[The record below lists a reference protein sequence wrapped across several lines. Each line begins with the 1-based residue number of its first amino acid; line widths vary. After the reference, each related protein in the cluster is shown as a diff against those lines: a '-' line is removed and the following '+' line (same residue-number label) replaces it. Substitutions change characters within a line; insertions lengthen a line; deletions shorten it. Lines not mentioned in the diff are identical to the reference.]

1 MTDHTPI
8 SKVSRL
14 EVIATGARRRWTL
27 EEKQRIVAQS
37 EDGRRMVSATARRH
51 DLSASQLFTWR
62 RLAREGRLAGDG
74 SAVVFAQ
81 AVIARESSACGPA
94 QYRACLEAPENPP
107 SLRPKSGALG
117 RIEIVLANDRRVI
130 VGHDVDAAVLARVIG
145 ALEQR

>member
-27 EEKQRIVAQS
+27 LEKQRIVAES
-37 EDGRRMVSATARRH
+37 DDGSRMVSATARRH

-62 RLAREGRLAGDG
+62 RLAREGRLAGD
-74 SAVVFAQ
+74 SIATVFAQ
-81 AVIARESSACGPA
+81 AVIACEASALGPA
-94 QYRACLEAPENPP
+94 QNPAPTAAARTPP
-107 SLRPKSGALG
+107 LALTRPLAAG

-130 VGHDVDAAVLARVIG
+130 VGHDVDATVLARVIG